1 MDDLRLDSA
10 SLFTPCPPDSLGFDT
25 TEELP
30 DLEETIGQDRA
41 LEALRFGVGIR
52 SQGFNLY
59 ALGPA
64 GSGRHSV
71 VKRLVSRRAAD
82 EPVPPDYCYVFNFTS
97 PNKPRALSLPA
108 GRGSALADDMLQ
120 LIDELRS
127 VVPEALESD
136 EYRARRQEF
145 EEIFRE
151 KQASAF
157 EELQASAEAQDVRLL
172 RTPSGFAFAPMHQGE
187 VIEPDEY
194 NRLPE
199 AQQQAIEQRV
209 AKLQEQLDN
218 LIQQM
223 PRWRREMQQQI
234 RALNRDVV
242 MSVVGQLMSDLQL
255 KYGDLEDVLDYLE
268 LVQADIIDH
277 PDQFGHQEEGMP
289 TFAGMLMGDKEQ
301 SAPFMNRY
309 QVNVLIDNGALEG
322 APVVQLDNPTFQNL
336 VGTVEHQVQ
345 LGALITDFT
354 MIRSGALHEANG
366 GYLVLDARKLLMQPY
381 AYEGLKRMLRSRE
394 VTIESLGQALSLV
407 STVSLEPESIPL
419 DVKVVL
425 VGERYLYYLLC
436 QYDEEFNDLFK
447 VAADFDDQMD
457 RLPENTR
464 QFAAYVATFARR
476 EGLRPLDASGA
487 ARMIEYASRMV
498 SDAEKLS
505 TRFGRIGD
513 ILREAD
519 HHAQLAGNGPITAE
533 YVQGT
538 IDAREK
544 RHARIRERLLESTLR
559 GTLLVSTAGSAIGQ
573 INGLSVMQLGEHA
586 FGHPTRITARVR
598 MGRGEVVDIE
608 REVELGGPL
617 HSKGVMIL
625 AGYLGGRYSRDHPL
639 SLRASLVFEQSYAG
653 VDGDSASAAELIA
666 MLSALAGLPIRQSLA
681 ITGSI
686 NQLGQIQ
693 PIGGV
698 NEKIEGFFDLCANSE
713 GGLTGEQGVVIPKAN
728 VKHLCLRQDV
738 VEAAERS
745 DFHVYAIETADEGL
759 SLLTGVDS
767 GSRDDTGSFPAG
779 TVNQMIETRLAAF
792 AEKAEAAE
800 KRARELAGR

>member
-1 MDDLRLDSA
+1 
-10 SLFTPCPPDSLGFDT
+10 
-25 TEELP
+25 
-30 DLEETIGQDRA
+30 
-41 LEALRFGVGIR
+41 
-52 SQGFNLY
+52 
-59 ALGPA
+59 
-64 GSGRHSV
+64 
-71 VKRLVSRRAAD
+71 
-82 EPVPPDYCYVFNFTS
+82 
-97 PNKPRALSLPA
+97 
-108 GRGSALADDMLQ
+108 
-120 LIDELRS
+120 
-127 VVPEALESD
+127 
-136 EYRARRQEF
+136 
-145 EEIFRE
+145 
-151 KQASAF
+151 
-157 EELQASAEAQDVRLL
+157 
-172 RTPSGFAFAPMHQGE
+172 
-187 VIEPDEY
+187 
-194 NRLPE
+194 
-199 AQQQAIEQRV
+199 
-209 AKLQEQLDN
+209 
-218 LIQQM
+218 
-223 PRWRREMQQQI
+223 
-234 RALNRDVV
+234 
-242 MSVVGQLMSDLQL
+242 
-255 KYGDLEDVLDYLE
+255 
-268 LVQADIIDH
+268 
-277 PDQFGHQEEGMP
+277 
-289 TFAGMLMGDKEQ
+289 
-301 SAPFMNRY
+301 
-309 QVNVLIDNGALEG
+309 
-322 APVVQLDNPTFQNL
+322 
-336 VGTVEHQVQ
+336 
-345 LGALITDFT
+345 
-354 MIRSGALHEANG
+354 
-366 GYLVLDARKLLMQPY
+366 
-381 AYEGLKRMLRSRE
+381 
-394 VTIESLGQALSLV
+394 
-407 STVSLEPESIPL
+407 
-419 DVKVVL
+419 
-425 VGERYLYYLLC
+425 
-436 QYDEEFNDLFK
+436 

-759 SLLTGVDS
+759 SLLTGVES

>member
-1 MDDLRLDSA
+1 MVQLKLEPSD
-10 SLFTPCPPDSLGFDT
+10 LFTPCPLDSLAFT
-25 TEELP
+25 STEELP
-30 DLEETIGQDRA
+30 DAEAIVGQERA
-41 LEALRFGVGIR
+41 LEAIGFGLGIR

-59 ALGPA
+59 ALGPP
-64 GSGRHSV
+64 GSGRHSIV
-71 VKRLVSRRAAD
+71 QQLVRERAAT
-82 EPVPPDYCYVFNFTS
+82 EAVPADYCYIFNFTA
-97 PNKPRALSLPA
+97 PNKPDVLTLPA
-108 GRGSALADDMLQ
+108 GRGGELARDMAQ
-120 LIDELRS
+120 LVDELRS

-151 KQASAF
+151 KQGGAF
-157 EELQASAEAQDVRLL
+157 EELQANAEAQDVRLL
-172 RTPSGFAFAPMHQGE
+172 RTPAGFAFAPMQQGE
-187 VIEPDEY
+187 VIDPEAY

-199 AQQQAIEQRV
+199 AEQKAIEERV
-209 AKLQEQLDN
+209 EKLQEQLDA

-242 MSVVGQLMSDLQL
+242 MSVVGQLIGELRL
-255 KYGDLEDVLDYLE
+255 KYGELEEVLEYLD
-268 LVQADIIDH
+268 LVQTDIVDHADE
-277 PDQFGHQEEGMP
+277 FGHQEEGMP
-289 TFAGMLMGDKEQ
+289 MLAGMLMGEKEQ

-309 QVNVLIDNGALEG
+309 QVNVLIDNGAREG
-322 APVVQLDNPTFQNL
+322 APVVVLDNPTFQNL

-354 MIRSGALHEANG
+354 MIRPGALHEANG
-366 GYLVLDARKLLMQPY
+366 GYLILDARKLLMQPY
-381 AYEGLKRMLRSRE
+381 AYEGLMRMLRARE
-394 VTIESLGQALSLV
+394 VTIESLGQALSLM
-407 STVSLEPESIPL
+407 STVSLEPERIPL
-419 DVKVVL
+419 DIKVVL
-425 VGERYLYYLLC
+425 VGDRTLYYLLC
-436 QYDEEFNDLFK
+436 QYDEDFNDLFK

-457 RLPENTR
+457 RIPDNTGR
-464 QFAAYVATFARR
+464 LASYLATFVRR
-476 EGLRPLDASGA
+476 ENLRHLDAGGVG
-487 ARMIEYASRMV
+487 RVIEYASRMV

-505 TRFGRIGD
+505 TRFGRIAD

-519 HHAQLAGNGPITAE
+519 HRALEAGNGTIGAGD
-533 YVQGT
+533 VQGA
-538 IDAREK
+538 IDAREQ

-559 GTLLVSTAGSAIGQ
+559 GTLLVSTEGSAVGQ

-586 FGHPTRITARVR
+586 FGHPARITARVR

-625 AGYLGGRYSRDHPL
+625 SGYLGGRYCQENPL
-639 SLRASLVFEQSYAG
+639 SLQASLVFEQSYGG

-666 MLSALAGLPIRQSLA
+666 LLSALAGLPIRQSLA

-698 NEKIEGFFDLCANSE
+698 NEKIEGFFDLCANHE
-713 GGLTGEQGVVIPKAN
+713 GGLTGDQGVVIPRAN

-738 VEAAERS
+738 VAAAERGE
-745 DFHVYAIETADEGL
+745 FHLYAIETADEGL
-759 SLLTGVDS
+759 SLFTGLDA
-767 GSRDDTGSFPAG
+767 GSRDDTGAYPAG
-779 TVNQMIETRLAAF
+779 TVNQMIETRLTAM
-792 AEKAEAAE
+792 AEAAE
-800 KRARELAGR
+800 KRARELSGR

>member
-1 MDDLRLDSA
+1 MEDLRLDPT
-10 SLFTPCPPDSLGFDT
+10 SLFTPCPTDSLGFET

-30 DLEETIGQDRA
+30 DLDEIVGQDRA
-41 LEALRFGVGIR
+41 LEAIKFGIGIR
-52 SQGFNLY
+52 SKGFNLY

-71 VKRLVSRRAAD
+71 VKRLVTERAAD
-82 EPVPPDYCYVFNFTS
+82 EPVPADYCYVYNFAS

-108 GRGSALADDMLQ
+108 GRGRALADDMRE
-120 LIDELRS
+120 LIDELLS
-127 VVPEALESD
+127 VVPEALDSD

-145 EEIFRE
+145 EEVFRE

-157 EELQASAEAQDVRLL
+157 EELQSNAEAQDVRLL
-172 RTPSGFAFAPMHQGE
+172 RTPAGFAFAPMQNGE

-194 NRLPE
+194 NKMPKAE
-199 AQQQAIEQRV
+199 QQVIEKKVAQ
-209 AKLQEQLDN
+209 LQEQLDS

-234 RALNRDVV
+234 KALNRDVV
-242 MSVVGQLMSDLQL
+242 MSVVGQLTSELL
-255 KYGDLEDVLDYLE
+255 VKYADLEDVLDYLG

-277 PDQFGHQEEGMP
+277 PDQFGRQEEGMP
-289 TFAGMLMGDKEQ
+289 MFAGMLMGEQEQ

-309 QVNVLIDNGALEG
+309 RVNVLIDNSALKG
-322 APVVQLDNPTFQNL
+322 APVIEQDNPTFQNL

-345 LGALITDFT
+345 LGALVTDFT
-354 MIRSGALHEANG
+354 MIRPGALHEANG
-366 GYLVLDARKLLMQPY
+366 GYLLLDARKLLMQPY
-381 AYEGLKRMLRSRE
+381 AYEGLKRMLQSRE
-394 VTIESLGQALSLV
+394 VTIESLGQALSVV

-419 DVKVVL
+419 EIKVVL

-436 QYDEEFNDLFK
+436 QHDEEFNDLFK

-457 RLPENTR
+457 RIPDNTG
-464 QFAAYVATFARR
+464 QFASFLGTFARR
-476 EGLRPLDASGA
+476 EALRPLHVSGV

-505 TRFGRIGD
+505 TRLGRVGD

-519 HHAQLAGNGPITAE
+519 HHARLAGNGPITAE
-533 YVQGT
+533 NVQGT
-538 IDAREK
+538 IDARER

-559 GTLLVSTAGSAIGQ
+559 GTLLVSTTGSAIGQ

-586 FGHPTRITARVR
+586 FGHPVRITARAR

-617 HSKGVMIL
+617 HSKGVLIL
-625 AGYLGGRYSRDHPL
+625 AGYLGGRYSQDLPL
-639 SLRASLVFEQSYAG
+639 SLRASLVFEQSYGG
-653 VDGDSASAAELIA
+653 VDGDSASAAELIVL
-666 MLSALAGLPIRQSLA
+666 LSTLAGLPIRQSLA

-698 NEKIEGFFDLCANSE
+698 NEKIEGFFDLCVNSE

-738 VEAAERS
+738 VAAAERG
-745 DFHVYAIETADEGL
+745 DFHVHAIESADEGL
-759 SLLTGVDS
+759 SLFTGLEA
-767 GSRDDTGSFPAG
+767 GNRDDTGTYPAG
-779 TVNQMIETRLAAF
+779 TANQMIETRLAAF
-792 AEKAEAAE
+792 AKEAE
-800 KRARELAGR
+800 KRAREQAGP

>member
-1 MDDLRLDSA
+1 MEDLRLDPA
-10 SLFTPCPPDSLGFDT
+10 SLFTPCPADSLGFRT

-71 VKRLVSRRAAD
+71 VRRLISRRAVD

-108 GRGSALADDMLQ
+108 GRGSQLAEDMLQ

-151 KQASAF
+151 KQGSAF
-157 EELQASAEAQDVRLL
+157 EELQTNAEAQDVRLL
-172 RTPSGFAFAPMHQGE
+172 RTPSGFVFAPMRHGE

-194 NRLPE
+194 NRLPQAE
-199 AQQQAIEQRV
+199 QDAIEQRV
-209 AKLQEQLDN
+209 ASLQEQLDA

-223 PRWRREMQQQI
+223 PRWRRDMQQQI

-242 MSVVGQLMSDLQL
+242 MSVVGQLMSELLL
-255 KYGDLEDVLDYLE
+255 KYADLADVLDYLG
-268 LVQADIIDH
+268 LVQTDIVDH
-277 PDQFGHQEEGMP
+277 ADQFGHQGESMP
-289 TFAGMLMGDKEQ
+289 MLAGMLMGEKEQ
-301 SAPFMNRY
+301 SAPFTNRY
-309 QVNVLIDNGALEG
+309 QVNVLIDNGELAG
-322 APVVQLDNPTFQNL
+322 APVVEPDNPTFQNL

-394 VTIESLGQALSLV
+394 VTIESLGQALSMV

-457 RLPENTR
+457 RLPDTTR
-464 QFAAYVATFARR
+464 QFAAFLATFARR
-476 EGLRPLDASGA
+476 EDLRPLDAGGV
-487 ARMIEYASRMV
+487 ARVIEYASRMV

-519 HHAQLAGNGPITAE
+519 HHARLAGNGPITAE

-544 RHARIRERLLESTLR
+544 RHARVRERLLESTLR
-559 GTLLVSTAGSAIGQ
+559 GTLLVSTAGSVVGQ
-573 INGLSVMQLGEHA
+573 INGLSVLQLGEHA

-625 AGYLGGRYSRDHPL
+625 AGYLGGRYSQDHPL
-639 SLRASLVFEQSYAG
+639 TLRASLVFEQSYAG

-666 MLSALAGLPIRQSLA
+666 LLSSLAGLPIRQSLA

-713 GGLTGEQGVVIPKAN
+713 GGLTGEQGVVIPRAN

-738 VEAAERS
+738 VAAAERGA
-745 DFHVYAIETADEGL
+745 FHVYAVETADEAL
-759 SLLTGVDS
+759 TLFTGVAAGD
-767 GSRDDTGSFPAG
+767 RDDTGAYPAE
-779 TVNQMIETRLAAF
+779 TANQMIEIRLAAM
-792 AEKAEAAE
+792 AETAER
-800 KRARELAGR
+800 RARELAGR

>member
-1 MDDLRLDSA
+1 MDDLRLDPEL
-10 SLFTPCPPDSLGFDT
+10 LFRPCPPDSLGFET

-30 DLEETIGQDRA
+30 DLEEIIGQDRA
-41 LEALRFGVGIR
+41 LEAIRFGVGIR
-52 SQGFNLY
+52 STGFNLY

-64 GSGRHSV
+64 GTGRHSV
-71 VKRLVSRRAAD
+71 VKRLVSKRAAD
-82 EPVPPDYCYVFNFTS
+82 EPIPTDYCYVFNFTS
-97 PNKPRALSLPA
+97 PNKPQALSLPA
-108 GRGSALADDMLQ
+108 GRGSQLADDMLQ
-120 LIDELRS
+120 LVDELRS

-151 KQASAF
+151 KQAKAF
-157 EELQASAEAQDVRLL
+157 EALQASAEAQDVRLL

-187 VIEPDEY
+187 VIEPEEY

-199 AQQQAIEQRV
+199 SEQQLIEQRV
-209 AKLQEQLDN
+209 AALQEQLDD

-223 PRWRREMQQQI
+223 PRWRREMQQQV

-242 MSVVGQLMSDLQL
+242 MSVVGQLMGELQL
-255 KYGDLEDVLDYLE
+255 KYGDLTDVLDYLE
-268 LVQADIIDH
+268 LVQADIIEH
-277 PDQFGHQEEGMP
+277 ADQFGRQEEGMP
-289 TFAGMLMGDKEQ
+289 LFAGMLMGEKEQ

-309 QVNVLIDNGALEG
+309 QVNVLIDNGALTG
-322 APVVQLDNPTFQNL
+322 APVVELDNPTFQNL

-354 MIRSGALHEANG
+354 MIRAGALHRANG
-366 GYLVLDARKLLMQPY
+366 GYLVLDARKLLLQPY
-381 AYEGLKRMLRSRE
+381 AYEGLKRMLRSQE

-457 RLPENTR
+457 RLPDNTR
-464 QFAAYVATFARR
+464 QFAAFLATFARN
-476 EGLRPLDASGA
+476 EGLRPLDAGGVG
-487 ARMIEYASRMV
+487 RVVEYASRMV
-498 SDAEKLS
+498 SDVEKLS
-505 TRFGRIGD
+505 TRFGRISD
-513 ILREAD
+513 VLREAD
-519 HHAQLAGNGPITAE
+519 YRAQLAGNGPISAE
-533 YVQGT
+533 YVQSA
-538 IDAREK
+538 IDAREQ
-544 RHARIRERLLESTLR
+544 RHARIRERFLESTLR
-559 GTLLVSTAGSAIGQ
+559 GTLLVSTTGSAIGQ
-573 INGLSVMQLGEHA
+573 INGLSVLQLGEHA

-617 HSKGVMIL
+617 HSKGILIL
-625 AGYLGGRYSRDHPL
+625 AGYLGGRYSRDQPL

-666 MLSALAGLPIRQSLA
+666 LLSALAGLPLRQSLA

-713 GGLTGEQGVVIPKAN
+713 EGLTGEQGVVIPKAN

-738 VEAAERS
+738 VAAAGRGA
-745 DFHVYAIETADEGL
+745 FHVYAIETADEGL
-759 SLLTGVDS
+759 SLLTGVAA
-767 GSRDDTGSFPAG
+767 GSRDDTGSYPAG
-779 TVNQMIETRLAAF
+779 TANQMIEARLAAM
-792 AEKAEAAE
+792 AEAAE
-800 KRARELAGR
+800 RRARELAEP